1 MLHCGLLWKSG
12 RFWFYAARF
21 LLMPIKMK
29 WWRKA
34 TASDCCFSR
43 KAARAQQ
50 GCRQS
55 RARLLK
61 SAPAAAADD
70 RGANFLG
77 RLERRGSRLRRY
89 LVGEEAAGLV
99 APELVVMAA
108 EAQQLGMR
116 AFLDD
121 ASRFEYD
128 QPVHARD
135 GRQAVRDRDP
145 GLAFHQIEPLL
156 PDREL
161 DLAVERRGRL
171 VEHQD
176 RRVLENHA
184 RERDALALPAGEL
197 DAALADVRLVAGV
210 AAPVAQAKDEV
221 VRLRL
226 VRRVDHLRLGGRRPP
241 VADVGGDRAVQ
252 QRGVLRHHADRGA
265 QALLRHV
272 RDVLLVDHDAAALDV
287 VEAQQQ
293 VHQRGLAGARAA
305 DQADAFAWA
314 DLQLQ
319 VIEHRRGIASPIA
332 AADALA

>member
-61 SAPAAAADD
+61 SATAAAADD

-108 EAQQLGMR
+108 EAQQFSVR

-121 ASRFEYD
+121 ASRFEHD

-135 GRQAVRDRDP
+135 GRQAVRDRDH
-145 GLAFHQIEPLL
+145 GLAFHQIEQLL
-156 PDREL
+156 LDGEL
-161 DLAVERRGRL
+161 DFAVERRGRL

-176 RRVLENHA
+176 RRVLE
-184 RERDALALPAGEL
+184 RPPCEPEGLPLPAGEL
-197 DAALADVRLVAGV
+197 DAALADVRLVARV
-210 AAPVAQAKDEV
+210 A
-221 VRLRL
+221 
-226 VRRVDHLRLGGRRPP
+226 PP
-241 VADVGGDRAVQ
+241 
-252 QRGVLRHHADRGA
+252 
-265 QALLRHV
+265 
-272 RDVLLVDHDAAALDV
+272 
-287 VEAQQQ
+287 
-293 VHQRGLAGARAA
+293 
-305 DQADAFAWA
+305 
-314 DLQLQ
+314 
-319 VIEHRRGIASPIA
+319 IS
-332 AADALA
+332 

>member
-61 SAPAAAADD
+61 SATAAAADD

-77 RLERRGSRLRRY
+77 RLERRGSRLRRD

-99 APELVVMAA
+99 APDLVVVAA
-108 EAQQLGMR
+108 ETQQLGVR

-121 ASRFEYD
+121 ASRFEHD

-135 GRQAVRDRDP
+135 GRQAVRDRDH
-145 GLAFHQIEPLL
+145 GLAFHQIEQLL
-156 PDREL
+156 LDREL

-176 RRVLENHA
+176 RRVLEDYA
-184 RERDALALPAGEL
+184 RERDALALPPREL
-197 DAALADVRLVAGV
+197 DAALADLRPL
-210 AAPVAQAKDEV
+210 APDA
-221 VRLRL
+221 
-226 VRRVDHLRLGGRRPP
+226 PP
-241 VADVGGDRAVQ
+241 
-252 QRGVLRHHADRGA
+252 
-265 QALLRHV
+265 
-272 RDVLLVDHDAAALDV
+272 
-287 VEAQQQ
+287 
-293 VHQRGLAGARAA
+293 
-305 DQADAFAWA
+305 
-314 DLQLQ
+314 
-319 VIEHRRGIASPIA
+319 IS
-332 AADALA
+332 